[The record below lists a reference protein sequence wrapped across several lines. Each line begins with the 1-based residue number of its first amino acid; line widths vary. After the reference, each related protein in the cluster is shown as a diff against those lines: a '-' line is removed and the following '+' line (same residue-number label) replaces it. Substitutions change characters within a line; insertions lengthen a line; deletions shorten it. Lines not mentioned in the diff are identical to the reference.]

1 MAQRQAVEDIKTAHG
16 LSERRACRLLNAH
29 RSMVRYAGRRDGQEE
44 LRLQIR
50 TIAAA
55 RPRFGY
61 RRVHAILVA
70 DGYRVNHKRVQ
81 RLYREDR
88 LQLPRRRGK
97 KRGIGRLREVA
108 VATQPHQRWHM
119 DFVSDSFADGRR
131 FRALTIVDAFS
142 RFSPGIEVATS
153 LPAARVLRH
162 LDRLIAMY
170 GRPEA
175 ITVDNGPEFTSRAM
189 IRWARALGIQLD
201 FIDPGRPMQ
210 NGHVESFNGKF
221 RDECLSQTWF
231 TDIVDATQ
239 TIEAWRVDYNTRRP
253 HSSLGNIPPQAFLD
267 RFHAGQLGHV
277 A

>member
-1 MAQRQAVEDIKTAHG
+1 MRQAIEDVKAAHN
-16 LSERRACRLLNAH
+16 LSERRACRLLSAH
-29 RSMVRYAGRRDGQEE
+29 RSVVRYRSHRDPQER
-44 LRLQIR
+44 LRVEIR
-50 TIAAA
+50 AIAAV

-70 DGYRVNHKRVQ
+70 DGHRVNHKRVQ
-81 RLYREDR
+81 RIYGEER
-88 LQLPRRRGK
+88 LQLPRRRGR
-97 KRGIGRLREVA
+97 KRGLGRMRDV
-108 VATQPHQRWHM
+108 VHATRPHQRWHM

-162 LDRLIAMY
+162 LDQLIATH
-170 GRPEA
+170 GQPEA

-189 IRWARALGIQLD
+189 IFWARSKGIKLD

-210 NGHVESFNGKF
+210 NGNVESFNGKF

-231 TDIVDATQ
+231 VDLPDAAH
-239 TIEAWRVDYNTRRP
+239 TIEAWRIDYNTCRP
-253 HSSLGNIPPQAFLD
+253 HSALGNLPPQAFID
-267 RFHAGQLGHV
+267 RFQAGQLGHV